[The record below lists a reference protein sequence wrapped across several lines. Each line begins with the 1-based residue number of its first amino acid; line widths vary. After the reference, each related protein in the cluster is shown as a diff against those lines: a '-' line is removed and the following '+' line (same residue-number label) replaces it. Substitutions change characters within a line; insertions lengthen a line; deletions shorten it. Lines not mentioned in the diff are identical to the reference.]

1 MSTKN
6 PAFVLVH
13 GGWHDHSAWRKVTPI
28 LEANGF
34 AALTLD
40 LPGAGGNAIEPASL
54 GLHPFDATA
63 FATERSPVADLPQ
76 AERTAAVVALIETAA
91 ARGNGK
97 VVLVGH
103 SAGGVSV
110 SAAAEAAPE
119 RLQAVVYL
127 SGFLAPPGQNLLAM
141 LTHETMSQALGPKL
155 FIGDPAVIGATRIH
169 AGSNDKAYRALLKA
183 AFYADVAD
191 ADFEHAAARLHCDE
205 PNAGA
210 VAPSP
215 ITAARF
221 GRIPR
226 HYIRCTRDFAVP
238 LAAQDRMIDLVD
250 AAIGGGTTVHT
261 LFTSHSPFLSQPMAV
276 AGVLQEIAQAE
287 GASSTTQSQASMA

>member
-1 MSTKN
+1 MSSNN

-13 GGWHDHSAWRKVTPI
+13 GGWHDHSVWRKVAPI

-40 LPGAGGNAIEPASL
+40 LPGAGGNAVEPAAL
-54 GLHPFDATA
+54 GRHPFDPAA
-63 FATERSPVADLPQ
+63 FAVERSPVADLDQ
-76 AERTAAVVALIETAA
+76 AERTAAVVALVETAA
-91 ARGNGK
+91 ARGNGR
-97 VVLVGH
+97 VILLGH
-103 SAGGVSV
+103 SAGGISV
-110 SAAAEAAPE
+110 SAAAEEIPD

-127 SGFLAPPGQNLLAM
+127 SGFLVPPGQNLLAM
-141 LTHETMSQALGPKL
+141 LMHDTMSEALAPKL

-169 AGSNDKAYRALLKA
+169 AGSNDEAYLALLKA
-183 AFYADVAD
+183 SFYADVAA
-191 ADFEHAAARLHCDE
+191 ADFEHVAARLHCDE

-215 ITAARF
+215 ITAGRF
-221 GRIPR
+221 GRIAR
-226 HYIRCTRDFAVP
+226 HYIRCTRDLAVP
-238 LAAQDRMIDLVD
+238 LAAQDRMIALVD

-276 AGVLQEIAQAE
+276 AGVLLDIAQVE
-287 GASSTTQSQASMA
+287 GGSSTTQSQASMA